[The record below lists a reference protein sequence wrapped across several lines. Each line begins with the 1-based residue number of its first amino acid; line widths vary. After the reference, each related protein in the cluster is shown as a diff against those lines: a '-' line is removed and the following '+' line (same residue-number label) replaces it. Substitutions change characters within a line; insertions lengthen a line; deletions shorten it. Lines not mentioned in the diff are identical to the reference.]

1 MSLPPEWVLTGHTTR
16 TSIFVLVIPHGK
28 WINEYYL
35 FYTSVTWAW
44 SSLDLSMKNSSTLMC
59 LSQQGWRSY
68 NKLPEVTHP
77 LPTTPSTILLLCSV
91 TWMSILTP
99 FEIWIAT
106 RPQYALNRNKFISKP
121 VFIFPLLISTSH
133 RTITPTH
140 SSSQPLIFHSPYP
153 TLPPTVQPIFSPVL
167 SVSFLFLL
175 PRINHIISLQLIQ

>member
-16 TSIFVLVIPHGK
+16 TSIFVLVIPHCE

-35 FYTSVTWAW
+35 FHTPVTWAW
-44 SSLDLSMKNSSTLMC
+44 LSLDLSMKNSSTLMC

-106 RPQYALNRNKFISKP
+106 RPQYALNRNKFLNL
-121 VFIFPLLISTSH
+121 FLY
-133 RTITPTH
+133 
-140 SSSQPLIFHSPYP
+140 FHC
-153 TLPPTVQPIFSPVL
+153 
-167 SVSFLFLL
+167 LFLL
-175 PRINHIISLQLIQ
+175 VIAPSLLPTAHHNLWFFTLHFPPYHQLFSQYFHLSSQSHSYFYYPELTISFHFN